1 MSPAPSTQRI
11 TRLAFL
17 SAAGIALYVLESFIP
32 TPLPF
37 LKIGLANASSL
48 AALMLY
54 SPLDMLLVVVTRV
67 LVGSFLVGSL
77 FSPAFLL
84 GLCGGIVAAL
94 AMIAAK
100 GMGSGLFSVIGISLI
115 GSVAH
120 IITQL
125 VVVMYLFV
133 ENESLLVLLPILL
146 TTAVVGGL
154 IVGWV
159 SLAILKVM
167 KSR

>member
-1 MSPAPSTQRI
+1 MAPSSSTRRI

-48 AALMLY
+48 AALMLF
-54 SPLDMLLVVVTRV
+54 SPLDMLLVVLSRV
-67 LVGSFLVGSL
+67 VVGSLLVGSL

-94 AMIAAK
+94 AMIAARK
-100 GMGSGLFSVIGISLI
+100 FGSGMFSVIGISLI

-120 IITQL
+120 ILTQL
-125 VVVMYLFV
+125 AVVMYLFA
-133 ENESLLVLLPILL
+133 ENESLLVLLPLLL
-146 TTAVVGGL
+146 TSAVVGGL
-154 IVGWV
+154 IVGWI
-159 SLAILKVM
+159 SSEMLRVM
-167 KSR
+167 KSH